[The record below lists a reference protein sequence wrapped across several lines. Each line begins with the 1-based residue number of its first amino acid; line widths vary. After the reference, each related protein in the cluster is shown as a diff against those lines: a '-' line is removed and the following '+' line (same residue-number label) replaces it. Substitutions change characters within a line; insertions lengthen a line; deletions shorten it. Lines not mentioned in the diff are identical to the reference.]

1 MVTFCLFVIMISN
14 TLGQQFNEVCHDN
27 RSTIY
32 KIVILQWLASV
43 YKCQWKIVT
52 FHYISYVK

>member
-1 MVTFCLFVIMISN
+1 MVTFFVFIIMISN
-14 TLGQQFNEVCHDN
+14 TLGEQFNEVYHDN

-32 KIVILQWLASV
+32 KIITLQWLPFV
-43 YKCQWKIVT
+43 YIYQWKIVT